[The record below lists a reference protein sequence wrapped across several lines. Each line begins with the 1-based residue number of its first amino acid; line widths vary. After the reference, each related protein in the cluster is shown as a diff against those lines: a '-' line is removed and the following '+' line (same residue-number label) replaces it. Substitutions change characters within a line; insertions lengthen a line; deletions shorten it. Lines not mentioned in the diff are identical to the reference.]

1 MAKPFKTL
9 AVLAVLFVLF
19 CTQSVFAQLTGT
31 KTIGG
36 GGDYATIE
44 AAITDLNTL
53 GTADPGVTFLIADGY
68 YTPAA
73 SLNITTTTGSATA
86 PIEFRPA
93 PGATVQVDVLGGASG
108 PAWGLAD
115 GVDFVTI
122 NGSNT
127 GSGTDRS
134 MKVYNISAG
143 SNIGLKGFGQNV
155 SCTFKNVI
163 TRTGATTTTNWNATA
178 CRGIDV
184 FYTTTESNNF
194 VVDNCQVS
202 NAGIGIRVEGNSTTP
217 LLFGIIIRNNT
228 VDSCGLQ
235 GIHNIYN
242 IGAQIYNNTV
252 SCQLGTGTTTIGI
265 NVFTTNSGNF
275 RVYNNTV
282 FNVKSSSTSTSTT
295 AFIAGI
301 QVSSTSTANARAGS
315 VFNNFVYDI
324 NYTAATGT
332 APVAGIWFAA
342 ASANTT
348 PDTCVYN
355 TVNLTGSNA
364 ANRVSYAFA
373 FGSTT
378 TTNKLFVR
386 NNIFS
391 NTMTSGTAI
400 SAGMFK
406 GATGTTMNSN
416 YNDIY
421 VGSTSATKLTGRI
434 VAVAYET
441 MAQWRTGSGGD
452 ANSFSENPPFTS
464 ATNLHIPDGTGTQL
478 ESGGVVVPTTNFDI
492 DNVTRN
498 ASTPDIGGDEFNGV
512 AVDLTGPAISYTNIT
527 NTSSSANRTL
537 TDFATITD
545 LTGVN
550 TTSGTKPRIY
560 YKKSTDANAFV
571 GNTSGDNGWKWV
583 EATDAAS
590 PFDFTIDYSLIF
602 GGSVTGG
609 DLVNYFVVAQDI
621 VSTPNVGANPSGGFV
636 GTTVAAISSAPATP
650 NSYNITAPPLSGD
663 YTVGLALFRPVSGGN
678 FYLETRTRKVMREVP
693 MQSDN
698 SPVKGTESN
707 AKELTAYPVL
717 EKGKTMMQEVEE
729 TYSVPMLDGKEYT
742 GSLYHEFTAKE
753 KRDLNIADNMAGVYA
768 TVTAALADASLRG
781 ISGATRFLL
790 TDVSYLEAGSMTI
803 PAIAGVSAVNTL
815 TIKPQTG
822 VTTQIAV
829 NSTSPVFISN
839 SDYII
844 WDGSNTLGGTTRDMT
859 ILNNGVTAGSSG
871 GVFTGSS
878 VAVNYNVVKNC
889 ILKNSGSTIAY
900 GVVFNSGSNN
910 TATNNVVTK
919 ANLGI
924 QAQGSL
930 GQGSNVTIDQNV
942 IGDAVDRI
950 GNKGIV
956 VYATNGFTITQN
968 TVSEIN
974 NALAANC
981 DGILAGFVTTSAV
994 NGTISRNKISN
1005 IVNTSASGYGAHG
1018 IQVAA
1023 GAACNITVYDNV
1035 ITGILGSGDNITSGL
1050 CIYNPSGILVT
1061 PTSTPTGTTGV
1072 SIYNNSIY
1080 MSGINAAYSPSAGWT
1095 GSACVMVDTLSGNID
1110 MRNNA
1115 MRNDATG
1122 LAATYTPYAIFV
1134 RGAGSPFT
1142 SLNYNVYY
1150 ENTGA
1155 PSQLFGRYNSV
1166 NFVDYTSWA
1175 ASGVG
1180 EGSSSAYA
1188 DPGFTSVSDLA
1199 IDASSPLAWNVNG
1212 MGTPISTVAVDFNGA
1227 SRSTTVATGSTDIG
1241 AYNVT
1246 PATAPP
1252 TATASAAPAV
1262 NTTTTYT
1269 LNGRTI
1275 GSLAWGPGGTPPTS
1289 MDVTFYAGTNPP
1301 GAGAFPVGNGYWV
1314 FTATGG
1320 SGYSY
1325 DVIINYDDAQLGTV
1339 SPEADLR
1346 LAKSDDGGALY
1357 TPYLVAGTG
1366 AGEYEL
1372 NTTANTI
1379 KVYGLTSF
1387 STFAVTDN
1395 DNPLPVELS
1404 SFTSSIDKRKVTLN
1418 WSTAAEQN
1426 NSGFDIERKSIGA
1439 GNSWSKVGNVAGA
1452 GNSNATVSYNFVDN
1466 NVNTGKYNYRLKQI
1480 DFNGNFKY
1488 YDLSAEVI
1496 VGVPSKF
1503 EISQNYPNPFNP
1515 STKINF
1521 DLPFDSKVQIKIFD
1535 MTGKEM
1541 AQIVNESRAAG
1552 YYTVQFNASS
1562 LSSGIYFYQINATG
1576 GSQSFVKTMKM
1587 VLVK

>member
-1 MAKPFKTL
+1 MAKPFKKL

-19 CTQSVFAQLTGT
+19 CSQSVFAQLTGT

-44 AAITDLNTL
+44 AAITDLNTQ
-53 GTADPGVTFLIADGY
+53 GTADPGVTFLIASGY

-108 PAWGLAD
+108 PAWGLGD
-115 GVDFVTI
+115 GVDYVTL

-134 MKVYNISAG
+134 MKVFNISAG
-143 SNIGLKGFGQNV
+143 SNIGLKGFGQNAN
-155 SCTFKNVI
+155 CTFKNII

-217 LLFGIIIRNNT
+217 LLYGIIIRNNT

-252 SCQLGTGTTTIGI
+252 SCQLGTGTVTIGI
-265 NVFTTNSGNF
+265 NIFTANAGNF
-275 RVYNNTV
+275 RCYNNTV
-282 FNVKSSSTSTSTT
+282 FNVKSNSTSTSTT

-301 QVSSTSTANARAGS
+301 QVASTSTANSRAGS

-332 APVAGIWFAA
+332 APVAGIWFST
-342 ASANTT
+342 ASANTN

-373 FGSTT
+373 FSSTT

-406 GATGTTMNSN
+406 GATGTTMSSN

-441 MAQWRTGSGGD
+441 MANWRTGSGGD

-492 DNVTRN
+492 DLVTRN
-498 ASTPDIGGDEFNGV
+498 ASTPDIGADEFTGV
-512 AVDLTGPAISYTNIT
+512 PVDLTGPSISYTNIT
-527 NTSSSANRTL
+527 NTSITTNRTL
-537 TDFATITD
+537 TDFAAITD
-545 LTGVN
+545 LSGVN

-571 GNTSGDNGWKWV
+571 GNTSGDNGWKWT
-583 EATDAAS
+583 EATDGAT
-590 PFDFTIDYSLIF
+590 PFDFIIDYSIIF

-609 DLVNYFVVAQDI
+609 DLINYFVVAQDI
-621 VSTPNVGANPSGGFV
+621 VSTPNVSANPSGGFV
-636 GTTVAAISSAPATP
+636 GTTVAAITSAPTTP

-663 YTVGLALFRPVSGGN
+663 YTVGLALFRPVTGGN
-678 FYLETRTRKVMREVP
+678 FYMETRTRKVMREVP

-698 SPVKGTESN
+698 SPVKGTEST
-707 AKELTAYPVL
+707 AKDLTAYPVL

-753 KRDLNIADNMAGVYA
+753 KRELNIADNMAGVYA
-768 TVTAALADASLRG
+768 TVTAAIADASLRG

-790 TDVSYLEAGSMTI
+790 TDASYTEAASISI
-803 PAIAGVSAVNTL
+803 PAIVGVSAANTL

-822 VTTQIAV
+822 VTTTVSV
-829 NSTSPVFISN
+829 NSTSPVFICN
-839 SDYII
+839 SDYVI

-859 ILNNGVTAGSSG
+859 ILNNGAGASSG
-871 GVFTGSS
+871 GFFTGSS
-878 VAVNYNVVKNC
+878 VATNYNTIKNC
-889 ILKNSGSTIAY
+889 IVKTSATTVSFGI
-900 GVVFNSGSNN
+900 VFNSGSNN
-910 TATNNVVTK
+910 TATNNWVYKT
-919 ANLGI
+919 NLGI
-924 QAQGSL
+924 QGQGSL
-930 GQGSNVTIDQNV
+930 GQASNLTISQNLV
-942 IGDAVDRI
+942 GDAVDRI

-956 VYATNGFTITQN
+956 VLATNGFTVTQN
-968 TVSEIN
+968 TIVEIN
-974 NALAANC
+974 NALGVNC
-981 DGILAGFVTTSAV
+981 DGILTGTSTYTAI
-994 NGTISRNKISN
+994 NGVISRNKIDN
-1005 IVNTSASGYGAHG
+1005 IINTSTSGYTGHG
-1018 IQVAA
+1018 IQIAS
-1023 GAACNITVYDNV
+1023 GAACNIQVYDNV
-1035 ITGILGSGDNITSGL
+1035 ITRILGTGDNVCTTL
-1050 CIYNPSGILVT
+1050 CIYNPAGILVT
-1061 PTSTPTGTTGV
+1061 ASTTGLG
-1072 SIYNNSIY
+1072 IYNNSIY
-1080 MSGINAAYSPSAGWT
+1080 LSGQNALYNNSAGWT
-1095 GSACVMVDTLSGNID
+1095 ASAGIMIDTLCSNID

-1115 MRNDATG
+1115 MRNDQTSLNATFRPYSVVSK
-1122 LAATYTPYAIFV
+1122 AAGTPF
-1134 RGAGSPFT
+1134 S

-1150 ENTGA
+1150 MNSGVLL
-1155 PSQLFGRYNSV
+1155 QQFGRYSGADY
-1166 NFVDYTSWA
+1166 VDYTSWA
-1175 ASGVG
+1175 ATGVG

-1188 DPGFTSVSDLA
+1188 DPGFTSVSDLT

-1325 DVIINYDDAQLGTV
+1325 DITINYDEAQLGTV

-1346 LAKSDDGGALY
+1346 LAKSDNGGALY

-1387 STFAVTDN
+1387 STFAITDN

-1404 SFTSSIDKRKVTLN
+1404 SFTSSIDRRKVTLN
-1418 WSTAAEQN
+1418 WSTASEQN
-1426 NSGFDIERKSIGA
+1426 NSGFDIERKSAGA
-1439 GNSWSKVGNVAGA
+1439 ENSWSKVGNVAGA

-1488 YDLSAEVI
+1488 YDLSSEVI

-1521 DLPFDSKVQIKIFD
+1521 DLPYDSKVQIKIFD
-1535 MTGKEM
+1535 ITGKEM
-1541 AQIVNESRAAG
+1541 AQIVNESRTAG
-1552 YYTVQFNASS
+1552 YYTVQFNASA